1 MKIKYDNEEEIFNVF
16 LEALQKRAIQV
27 DNIDIARIWI
37 KERIIKSKDS
47 SERTDVTKETIIY
60 KWTWQF
66 DSYRKRTK

>member
-1 MKIKYDNEEEIFNVF
+1 MKIRYDDEEEIFNCF
-16 LEALQKRAIQV
+16 LEALQKKAIQV

-66 DSYRKRTK
+66 DSYRNWTK